1 LELGSN
7 ELAFRPLFQ
16 HVRESFIARLADGRW
31 RPGMMLPSEQQLA
44 TELRV
49 GQGTVRKAL
58 DALALE
64 NVLVRK
70 QGKGTFVAF
79 PEEGR
84 LHFQFYRIRP
94 DTGEYLPP
102 ENTVRSIRKI
112 RADAETT
119 QKLGLAD
126 DGEVWQ
132 IDRTKRLDGKIVS
145 IDRIRVSA
153 AKVPEL
159 EQVHNNLY
167 VMYAVQFGQIVTSAT
182 ERLKSLNASREDA
195 ELLGCREGDAI
206 LTIDRVAS
214 GLDGA
219 PIEWRVSHCLTENFH
234 YLSELR

>member
-1 LELGSN
+1 MELGSN

-44 TELRV
+44 SELGV

-58 DALALE
+58 DSLALE

-94 DTGEYLPP
+94 DVGEYVPP

-112 RADAETT
+112 RSDAETK
-119 QKLGLAD
+119 QKLGLVRHGD
-126 DGEVWQ
+126 VWQ
-132 IDRTKRLDGKIVS
+132 IERTKRLGGEIVS
-145 IDRIRVSA
+145 IDRIRISA
-153 AKVPEL
+153 AKVPAL
-159 EQVHNNLY
+159 DQVHNNLY
-167 VMYAVQFGQIVTSAT
+167 VMYAVQFGQIVTSAV
-182 ERLKSLNASREDA
+182 ERLKSLNATAEDA
-195 ELLGCREGDAI
+195 ELLGCREGAAI
-206 LTIDRVAS
+206 LTVDRVAS

-219 PIEWRVSHCLTENFH
+219 PIEWRVSHCLTEHFH